1 MTKQA
6 PCVSLMNARR
16 WNYAKIQ
23 YIENHLSQTV
33 QIPFSEMVRRSREA
47 NAACC
52 KVLLAYTVLPATFTS
67 EQSKPAWPLDHSL
80 HLCLFCHPHQDL
92 DNDRNLRTA
101 LFFCAVQPFGCG
113 HRSGERRAVKQ
124 FPPSESHSDPHRG
137 NCEADPCQA
146 VTANTFKQRVRA
158 LGRLAI
164 REPNQQFKKKK
175 NDFKI

>member
-1 MTKQA
+1 MWQA
-6 PCVSLMNARR
+6 PCVSLMYARR

-33 QIPFSEMVRRSREA
+33 QIPFSQMVHRSREA

-52 KVLLAYTVLPATFTS
+52 KVLLAFTVLPATFTIQQKKAGLAPWP
-67 EQSKPAWPLDHSL
+67 QSKPQLVLPSASEIGQWPQSL
-80 HLCLFCHPHQDL
+80 YSTVLLCC
-92 DNDRNLRTA
+92 TA
-101 LFFCAVQPFGCG
+101 IWVWTQK
-113 HRSGERRAVKQ
+113 RRERRAVKQ

-137 NCEADPCQA
+137 NWEADPCQA

-164 REPNQQFKKKK
+164 REPNQQLKKKK
-175 NDFKI
+175 QQL

>member
-1 MTKQA
+1 MYG
-6 PCVSLMNARR
+6 CR

-33 QIPFSEMVRRSREA
+33 QIPFSQMVDRSREA

-52 KVLLAYTVLPATFTS
+52 KVLLAFTVLPAIFTI

-80 HLCLFCHPHQDL
+80 HLSLFYHPHQDL
-92 DNDRNLRTA
+92 DNDHNFCTA

-158 LGRLAI
+158 LGILAI
-164 REPNQQFKKKK
+164 REPNQHF
-175 NDFKI
+175 FF